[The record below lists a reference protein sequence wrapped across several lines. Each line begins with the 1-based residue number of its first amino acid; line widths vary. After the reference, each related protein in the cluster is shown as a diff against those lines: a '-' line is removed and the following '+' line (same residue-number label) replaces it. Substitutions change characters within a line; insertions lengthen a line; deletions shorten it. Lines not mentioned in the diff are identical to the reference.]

1 MHIKTNNLYFLNIF
15 DVLLLST
22 CYSCRRVSYNEIP
35 LSSHAGNYFE
45 KKKSCG

>member
-22 CYSCRRVSYNEIP
+22 CIATMKFP
-35 LSSHAGNYFE
+35 
-45 KKKSCG
+45 